1 MTFHSLT
8 DSAHLGAQSYFAA
21 RQSLH
26 DPRRSCVIGPPR
38 ARWDVDARE
47 FLSVVPIQVRERDKK
62 ERFNGN
68 RNFEGAECSLLD
80 EMYLPWFRI
89 TVGTTRAVE
98 GSDHDV
104 SRLVQ
109 KKMSAPA
116 GSQVT
121 KEQRSPSLS
130 GSKRENRKPSDQYN
144 YAQLT
149 LKTKRNN
156 I

>member
-8 DSAHLGAQSYFAA
+8 DLAHLGAQSYFAA

-38 ARWDVDARE
+38 ALWDIDARE

-62 ERFNGN
+62 ERLNGN

-89 TVGTTRAVE
+89 TVGTTRAAE
-98 GSDHDV
+98 GSDYDV

-109 KKMSAPA
+109 KKRPLPLDHKSRR
-116 GSQVT
+116 SNVRQVF
-121 KEQRSPSLS
+121 
-130 GSKRENRKPSDQYN
+130 REAKGRIENLRISIIM
-144 YAQLT
+144 
-149 LKTKRNN
+149 RN
-156 I
+156 